1 MDHRSEVREFL
12 STRRARLTPERAGL
26 PAWSAGGHRRVPGL
40 RREEVALL
48 AGVSVDYYTR
58 LERGDLSGASDSVL
72 DALARGLQLDEA
84 ETAHLFDLARTAN
97 ASPGA
102 RRPRAKT
109 DAVRPSIQRLLDAM
123 TDAPAILRNNYFD
136 YVAANALGRALYSP
150 VFGDPAP
157 NSARFAFLDPAA
169 RDFYPEWDKNTQDL
183 VATMR
188 GEAGRNPFDRRLTD
202 LMGELSTRSERFRTL
217 WAAHNVRYHRSGV
230 KRRLHAVDEFGA
242 VTAAN
247 SKRLHPRSEEAAPN
261 AQLRALV
268 FVSLRVDHPDTR
280 GPYRDVV
287 DVRSRAADATVVHDA
302 ESVGDVGEPFRHELL
317 ADRSALPRLRALRI
331 VRQCEDQPAELRMLT
346 ADPLLTGIP
355 ASLVLSARG
364 RTGFA
369 AHDFDRGRLDC
380 RFVALHAPNRL
391 SSPLVDGLGTRTV
404 RAAAQPTAS
413 GVAQLHAFVVGTEF
427 QRHVP
432 APSVGPGRP
441 SDRRRSC
448 SSASSIHSR
457 AREA

>member
-169 RDFYPEWDKNTQDL
+169 RDFYPEWEKNTQDL

-202 LMGELSTRSERFRTL
+202 LVGELSTRSERFRTL

-230 KRRLHAVDEFGA
+230 KRLHHPLVGEMELTYEAFELPADPGLTLSTY
-242 VTAAN
+242 TAEPG
-247 SKRLHPRSEEAAPN
+247 SPS
-261 AQLRALV
+261 
-268 FVSLRVDHPDTR
+268 
-280 GPYRDVV
+280 
-287 DVRSRAADATVVHDA
+287 ADA
-302 ESVGDVGEPFRHELL
+302 
-317 ADRSALPRLRALRI
+317 
-331 VRQCEDQPAELRMLT
+331 LRML
-346 ADPLLTGIP
+346 
-355 ASLVLSARG
+355 ASW
-364 RTGFA
+364 A
-369 AHDFDRGRLDC
+369 ATTDL
-380 RFVALHAPNRL
+380 P
-391 SSPLVDGLGTRTV
+391 SP
-404 RAAAQPTAS
+404 RAAAPT
-413 GVAQLHAFVVGTEF
+413 E
-427 QRHVP
+427 
-432 APSVGPGRP
+432 
-441 SDRRRSC
+441 
-448 SSASSIHSR
+448 R
-457 AREA
+457 A